1 MASRHPDWSLEAGQ
15 LVLEALSE
23 HERLVLPALQAL
35 QHAFGFVPA
44 EAVRLVASFV
54 NVSVAET
61 HGVLSFYRELRTAP
75 PAAVTVG
82 LCTAEACQANGARAL
97 VDEVA
102 EFLAPVGGR
111 SADGEVD
118 VVEVFCLGNC
128 ALGPAALVNERLLGR
143 VELASLSRAV
153 NAARHEVIA

>member
-1 MASRHPDWSLEAGQ
+1 VASRHPDWSLEAGQ
-15 LVLEALSE
+15 CVLEALSE

-35 QHAFGFVPA
+35 QNAFGFVPA
-44 EAVRLVASFV
+44 EAVRLVASSI

-61 HGVLSFYRELRTAP
+61 HGVLSFYRELRTTP
-75 PAAVTVG
+75 PAAVTVS
-82 LCTAEACQANGARAL
+82 LCSAEACQANGARAL

-102 EFLAPVGGR
+102 AFLAPVGGR
-111 SADGEVD
+111 SAEGEVD

-143 VELASLSRAV
+143 VDLASLSRAV
-153 NAARHEVIA
+153 DAARHEVIA